1 MSEELEYEIDPITS
15 ETVDKETES
24 GTMEKAENNPFVIEK
39 GILKQYTGTENHLLI
54 PDTVT
59 AIGDG
64 AFKKN
69 KYLISITLPEHIH
82 TIGHYA
88 FFGCKN
94 LTSIEIPDEVTS
106 IGDYAFKGCRRLP
119 SLDIP
124 ESVRRIGRGA
134 FSCTIAV
141 LH

>member
-1 MSEELEYEIDPITS
+1 MSEELEFEVENISEETADKAE
-15 ETVDKETES
+15 ETVKADTES
-24 GTMEKAENNPFVIEK
+24 NGFIIEK
-39 GILKQYTGTENHLLI
+39 GILKKYTGTENHLLI
-54 PDTVT
+54 PEEVT

-64 AFKKN
+64 AFRKN
-69 KYLISITLPEHIH
+69 KTLISITLPEHIR

-88 FFGCKN
+88 FFGCRN
-94 LTSIEIPDEVTS
+94 LTSIALPEEVVS
-106 IGDYAFKGCRRLP
+106 IGDYAFKGCKRLP

-134 FSCTIAV
+134 CDNTLVI

>member
-1 MSEELEYEIDPITS
+1 MSEELEFEVENISEETAEKS
-15 ETVDKETES
+15 EETVKTDTES
-24 GTMEKAENNPFVIEK
+24 NDFIIEK
-39 GILKQYTGTENHLLI
+39 GILKEYKGTENHLLI

-69 KYLISITLPEHIH
+69 KTLISITLPEHIH
-82 TIGHYA
+82 SIGHYA
-88 FFGCKN
+88 FFGCRN
-94 LTSIEIPDEVTS
+94 LTSIELPEEVVS

-134 FSCTIAV
+134 FNCTITV

>member
-1 MSEELEYEIDPITS
+1 MPKEVEFEIEQESPEKNEENAAPVNEN
-15 ETVDKETES
+15 
-24 GTMEKAENNPFVIEK
+24 MEENSDFVIEK
-39 GILKQYTGTENHLLI
+39 GVLKSYSGTENHLLV
-54 PDTVT
+54 PETVT

-69 KYLISITLPEHIH
+69 KTLISITLPDHIK

-88 FFGCKN
+88 FFGCRN
-94 LTSIEIPDEVTS
+94 LTSIELPDEVIS
-106 IGDYAFKGCRRLP
+106 IGDYAFKGCKRLP

-124 ESVRRIGRGA
+124 ASVRKIGRGA
-134 FSCTIAV
+134 CNCTLVV